1 MHSRIPPLARRIRSL
16 RARGLRWARL
26 VTAGPRRRP
35 PWAAWQRTLGLLGG
49 RASDA
54 RQGLAGL
61 ALASAASLVAGV
73 TLGSMTNTV
82 ERLPGLLILVPA
94 AIGMRGAI
102 FGALGARLGTQ
113 IHIGEFGRPLRPDSR
128 TGQSV
133 TAAAALT
140 LYMSVCLAVLAWG
153 AARLL
158 EARSISFLDF
168 LAISVVGGVLSSV
181 VVLAATVG
189 VASLS
194 VRRGYDLDNVAAP
207 VVTATGDVVTLPALW
222 AATFLLPVPLLPE
235 SIGVL
240 SLALLVALIL
250 YQTRPRWLF
259 RRIVAQSLPI
269 LLAAGTLDVLAGYT
283 IDRRA
288 ERFLD
293 LPALLVLIP
302 PFLEEA
308 GALGG
313 ILSARLSSKLHL
325 GLLQPGR
332 LPGRGAWGEVGLTY
346 LLAVPVFVLVA
357 LSATAMSVALGLAH
371 PGLDS
376 MLALSLIAGALATTA
391 AVLVAYYTAVTSYR
405 AGLDPDNYG
414 IPTITSTIDLGG
426 TLALIVAIIALGLA

>member
-1 MHSRIPPLARRIRSL
+1 MRRGTR
-16 RARGLRWARL
+16 RGRRM
-26 VTAGPRRRP
+26 AGRMRRRP
-35 PWAAWQRTLGLLGG
+35 LWNAWQRTLGLLGG
-49 RASDA
+49 RVSDA

-73 TLGSMTNTV
+73 TLGSMTDTV

-113 IHIGEFGRPLRPDSR
+113 IHVGEFGRPLRPDSR

-140 LYMSVCLAVLAWG
+140 LYMSVSLAVLAWG

-181 VVLAATVG
+181 IVLAATVG

-235 SIGVL
+235 SIGLV
-240 SLALLVALIL
+240 SVTLLVALTA
-250 YQTRPRWLF
+250 YQLRARELF

-269 LLAAGTLDVLAGYT
+269 LLAAGALDVLAGYT

-288 ERFLD
+288 ERFLA

-325 GLLQPGR
+325 GLLRPGR
-332 LPGRGAWGEVGLTY
+332 LPGRGAWGEIGLTY

-357 LSATAMSVALGLAH
+357 VSATAVSAALGLAH
-371 PGLDS
+371 PGLDR
-376 MLALSLIAGALATTA
+376 MVLLSLLAGALATTA